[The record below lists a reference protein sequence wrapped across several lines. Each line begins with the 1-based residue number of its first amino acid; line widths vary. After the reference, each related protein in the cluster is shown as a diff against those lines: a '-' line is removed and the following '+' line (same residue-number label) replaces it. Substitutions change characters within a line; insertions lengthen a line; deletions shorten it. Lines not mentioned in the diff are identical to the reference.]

1 VVRPARWM
9 CRVASISPRP
19 VLPVLESSNETRK
32 REDRRVHGDLVF
44 PRDEHDAQLVSHV
57 RPEGWRNPHPAPIYD
72 LVVIGG
78 GTAGLVSAVGAAAL
92 GARVALVERAR
103 LGGDC
108 LNTGCVP
115 SKALLRAA
123 RAVHEARS
131 SQSVGVNMRAEV
143 DFSAVMRS
151 VRARRAELAHHDSA
165 ARLSLAGVDVFF
177 GDAAFRDARTLTV
190 GDDALPF
197 RRAVI
202 ATGGRPC
209 VPAIPGLADVSFLT
223 SESVFSLT
231 VQPTRLVVIG
241 GGPVGCELAQAFAL
255 LGTTVTLAEAGP
267 RVLPHE
273 DAEASE
279 ILQRSLAEDGVHIMT
294 ATTLR
299 EIAARPTS
307 GGATARFNGGEID
320 ADAVLVATGRSPNLE
335 GLNLESAGVDHD
347 GQGVHVD
354 DWLRTS
360 NPRIYAAGDV
370 CSRFNFT
377 HAADAMA
384 RIVVQNALFPLR
396 RRVSALVIP
405 WAIYTFPEVAH
416 VGLSPI
422 EAIKAGV
429 EPITIPL
436 ADVDRAVIDEDTEG
450 FFRVSHHRGRIV
462 AATIVAPRAGELI
475 GYVASMM
482 RRRATLAE
490 LSSEI
495 FPYPTLAEALRKA
508 GDSYRRQQ
516 LTPRVRALLRRYLAL
531 VRRF

>member
-1 VVRPARWM
+1 VSGA
-9 CRVASISPRP
+9 A
-19 VLPVLESSNETRK
+19 
-32 REDRRVHGDLVF
+32 LVF
-44 PRDEHDAQLVSHV
+44 SQDEHDTQLLSHV
-57 RPEGWRNPHPAPIYD
+57 RPEGWRNPHPATVYD
-72 LVVIGG
+72 LVAIGG

-92 GARVALVERAR
+92 GARVALVERER

-131 SQSVGVNMRAEV
+131 SRPTGVSLRAEV
-143 DFSAVMRS
+143 DFPAVMKG
-151 VRARRAELAHHDSA
+151 VHARRADLAHHDSA

-177 GDAAFRDARTLTV
+177 GDASFRDARTLTV
-190 GDDALPF
+190 DGDALRF

-209 VPAIPGLADVSFLT
+209 VPAIRGLADVPILT
-223 SESVFSLT
+223 SESVFSLA
-231 VQPTRLVVIG
+231 VQPPRLLVIG

-255 LGTTVTLAEAGP
+255 LGSTVTLVEAGP

-279 ILQRSLAEDGVHIMT
+279 ILQRRLAEDGVRIIT

-299 EIAARPTS
+299 EVAPRPAA
-307 GGATARFNGGEID
+307 GGATARFNDGEMD
-320 ADAVLVATGRSPNLE
+320 VDAVLVATGRIPNLE
-335 GLNLESAGVDHD
+335 ALNLASARVDQ
-347 GQGVHVD
+347 GPQGVQVD

-360 NPRIYAAGDV
+360 NRRIYAAGDV
-370 CSRFNFT
+370 CSRFHFT

-384 RIVVQNALFPLR
+384 RIAVQNALFPLR

-405 WAIYTFPEVAH
+405 WTTYTFPEVAH

-422 EAIKAGV
+422 EAIRSGA
-429 EPITIPL
+429 EPLTIPL
-436 ADVDRAVIDEDTEG
+436 ADVDRAVIDGDSEG
-450 FFRVSHHRGRIV
+450 FVRVSHRRGRIV

-475 GYVASMM
+475 GYIAAIM
-482 RRRATLAE
+482 RRRATLDE
-490 LSSEI
+490 LSNEI

-508 GDSYRRQQ
+508 GDAYRRRK
-516 LTPRVRALLRRYLAL
+516 LTPWVRGMLERYFSIA
-531 VRRF
+531 RRF

>member
-1 VVRPARWM
+1 VGGAALAIPQ
-9 CRVASISPRP
+9 
-19 VLPVLESSNETRK
+19 
-32 REDRRVHGDLVF
+32 
-44 PRDEHDAQLVSHV
+44 DEHDSQLLSHV
-57 RPEGWRNPHPAPIYD
+57 RPEGWRNPRPAAVYD
-72 LVVIGG
+72 LVAIGG

-92 GARVALVERAR
+92 GARVALVERER

-131 SQSVGVNMRAEV
+131 SRYAGVTLRAEV
-143 DFSAVMRS
+143 DFAAVMKS
-151 VRARRAELAHHDSA
+151 VRARRAELAPHDSA
-165 ARLSLAGVDVFF
+165 VRLGLAGVDVFF
-177 GDAAFRDARTLTV
+177 GNASFRDARTLMV
-190 GDDALPF
+190 EGDALRF

-209 VPAIPGLADVSFLT
+209 VPAIQGLADVPFLT
-223 SESVFSLT
+223 SESVFSLA
-231 VQPTRLVVIG
+231 VQPVRLLVIG

-255 LGTTVTLAEAGP
+255 LGSAVTLAEAAQ

-279 ILQRSLAEDGVHIMT
+279 ILQRRLAEDGVRIMT

-299 EIAARPTS
+299 EIAPRTSAR
-307 GGATARFNGGEID
+307 GATVRFNDGEMD
-320 ADAVLVATGRSPNLE
+320 VDAVLVATGRTANLE
-335 GLNLESAGVDHD
+335 RLNLLSAGVDH
-347 GQGVHVD
+347 GSRGVRVD

-360 NPRIYAAGDV
+360 NRRIYAAGDV

-384 RIVVQNALFPLR
+384 RIAVQNALFPLR

-405 WAIYTFPEVAH
+405 WTTYTFPEVAH

-422 EAIKAGV
+422 EAIRTGA
-429 EPITIPL
+429 EPLTIPL
-436 ADVDRAVIDEDTEG
+436 ADVDRAVIDGDSEG
-450 FFRVSHHRGRIV
+450 FVRVSHHRGRIV

-475 GYVASMM
+475 GYIAAMM
-482 RRRATLAE
+482 RRRATLDE
-490 LSSEI
+490 LSNEI
-495 FPYPTLAEALRKA
+495 FPYPTLAEGLRKA
-508 GDSYRRQQ
+508 GDAYRRRQ
-516 LTPRVRALLRRYLAL
+516 LTPWVRGLLRRYFAIA
-531 VRRF
+531 RRF